1 MSNNLQKFS
10 IFYSKYGYV
19 KIDSSLYDKNNILP
33 FETVSES
40 LKGQI
45 NKAHL
50 FSEITIK
57 LKTLYGLRKQ
67 YTFTVKPEDK
77 LNTLLTNLQKEEEKD
92 KSLPEILNKK
102 QTYRLISSKGAL
114 RELNMFRK
122 VYEEKI
128 SMNQIII
135 IAPNHPLKFSDQCHG
150 DQISIEC
157 GNVAY
162 KSGGDDLQLALI
174 DKGYNRDS
182 SYTEFVLETEP
193 DQKGIIIGVSL
204 AREDYYLNDITRFWG
219 YILSDANKIAN
230 DTQKEYGKICKLGD
244 KIGVLLEFNETN
256 NTLNISFFVNGENLG
271 LAFEGLPKDTYY
283 PAAVLYY
290 EGTKVKVMEHSIL
303 PEEKK

>member
-1 MSNNLQKFS
+1 MSNKLQKLS
-10 IFYSKYGYV
+10 IFYSNYGYV

-33 FETVSES
+33 FEAVSGS

-50 FSEITIK
+50 FSEVTIK
-57 LKTLYGLRKQ
+57 LKTLYGSRKQ
-67 YTFTVKPEDK
+67 YSFTVKPEDK
-77 LNTLLTNLQKEEEKD
+77 LNTLLTKLQKEEEND
-92 KSLPEILNKK
+92 KSLSETLNKEK
-102 QTYRLISSKGAL
+102 TYRLISSKGTL
-114 RELNMFRK
+114 RELNIFRK
-122 VYEEKI
+122 VYEEKVI
-128 SMNQIII
+128 MNQILI
-135 IAPNHPLKFSDQCHG
+135 IAPNHPLKFSERYHG

-162 KSGGDDLQLALI
+162 KSCGDDLQLALI
-174 DKGYNRDS
+174 DKGYNKDS

-204 AREDYYLNDITRFWG
+204 AREDYYLNDITKFWG

-244 KIGVLLEFNETN
+244 KIGVLMEFNEAN
-256 NTLNISFFVNGENLG
+256 NNLNVSFFVNGENLG
-271 LAFEGLPKDTYY
+271 VAFEGLPNDTYY

-290 EGTKVKVMEHSIL
+290 EGTKVRVIEHSIL